1 MDLILETVAI
11 RPLVEEVLGTARPLA
26 EQNKNAL
33 ELDCADGIGSVYA
46 DNMRLRQILL
56 NLLSNACKFT
66 KGGTVRLS
74 VTRELKR
81 SGKDWVDFAVSDTGI
96 GMTEQQ
102 IGRLF
107 QEFAQ
112 ADASITRQFGGT
124 GLGLAIS
131 RRLCRLMGGDVTV
144 TSAPGKGSI
153 FTVRLPAEAAPPMST
168 VETSADETGPTASQ
182 GSRGTVLVID
192 DDATARELI
201 ATHLASNGFAV
212 ETAANGVDGLRRA
225 RELRPAAITLDIVMP
240 NIDGWTILSAL
251 KRDPA
256 LADIPVVVVTIVD
269 EQRRGIALAPPGIDE
284 SGDHERLVEILS
296 RYRSPSVPGEVLV
309 VDDDEEQRALVKAIL
324 GAQGWVVREAANGR
338 LALNSLE
345 VKAPN
350 IMILDLMMPEM
361 DGFQVVAALQ
371 ANPEWRDIPVVV
383 VSALDLTAED
393 RRRLGGGVAQVLSKN
408 AFAPAELMARVG
420 TLLREIQRQA
430 GR

>member
-1 MDLILETVAI
+1 
-11 RPLVEEVLGTARPLA
+11 
-26 EQNKNAL
+26 
-33 ELDCADGIGSVYA
+33 
-46 DNMRLRQILL
+46 
-56 NLLSNACKFT
+56 
-66 KGGTVRLS
+66 
-74 VTRELKR
+74 
-81 SGKDWVDFAVSDTGI
+81 
-96 GMTEQQ
+96 
-102 IGRLF
+102 
-107 QEFAQ
+107 
-112 ADASITRQFGGT
+112 
-124 GLGLAIS
+124 
-131 RRLCRLMGGDVTV
+131 
-144 TSAPGKGSI
+144 
-153 FTVRLPAEAAPPMST
+153 MST
-168 VETSADETGPTASQ
+168 VDMSAAGTGPAASQ

-201 ATHLASNGFAV
+201 ATHLAGNGFAV
-212 ETAANGVDGLRRA
+212 ETAANGVDGLKRA

-251 KRDPA
+251 KGDPA

-269 EQRRGIALAPPGIDE
+269 EQRRGIALGAAGYLTKPF
-284 SGDHERLVEILS
+284 DHERLVEILS
-296 RYRSPSVPGEVLV
+296 RYRSPSVPSEVLV

-324 GAQGWVVREAANGR
+324 SAQGWVVREAATGR
-338 LALNSLE
+338 LALDSLKA
-345 VKAPN
+345 KAPN

-420 TLLREIQRQA
+420 TLLREVQRQA